1 MKKTQPYIGNIT
13 DNIYS
18 YQNKINDD
26 NNKNIFNQI
35 ILFINSGN
43 IGEINNFLN
52 KPNFNINYKDPNTGD
67 SYLHI
72 IINTDNKIIDEN
84 QKLYLIELFV
94 CKNININLKNKLNE
108 TPLLLSI
115 NYSYYDII
123 KYFLKKKKIE
133 HIDDINN
140 NTYYHNI
147 LINDKPIIK

>member
-35 ILFINSGN
+35 ILYINSGN

-94 CKNININLKNKLNE
+94 SKNININLKNKLNE

-115 NYSYYDII
+115 N
-123 KYFLKKKKIE
+123 
-133 HIDDINN
+133 
-140 NTYYHNI
+140 
-147 LINDKPIIK
+147 